1 MNMAK
6 CSNTLEFD
14 KQIKFTG
21 KAYLD
26 PKLMPVETKAEL
38 LEITMATD
46 AFEGMEIV
54 VLSDEEHDGA
64 MTKYRFDGEKWNIVS
79 QTITG
84 DDVE

>member
-1 MNMAK
+1 MAK
-6 CSNTLEFD
+6 CNNTLEFD

-26 PKLMPVETKAEL
+26 PKLMPVQTKADL

-46 AFEGMEIV
+46 AFEGMELV
-54 VLSDEEHDGA
+54 VLSDEDYDGA
-64 MTKYRFDGEKWNIVS
+64 MTKYRFNGEKWVIVS
-79 QTITG
+79 PIITG

>member
-1 MNMAK
+1 MGK
-6 CSNTLEFD
+6 CNNTLDFD

-38 LEITMATD
+38 LKITMATD

-79 QTITG
+79 PIITG